1 MASSDSAATR
11 GVIFQPVDTP
21 TDFVAMVREVEELGF
36 TNLWCTDSSLH
47 ARNAYSYLTLAATNT
62 DALLV
67 GTAVTNPLTR
77 HPAITASAAATI
89 DEVSGGR
96 MLLGIGVGDRPLL
109 ALGYKPSYLADLEA
123 TIDDMRRLWSGETV
137 NRVARSYQLDG
148 AHMRIPARPDI
159 PIYISASG
167 PKTFEL
173 AGRVADGVLVMVGL
187 FDEAIEWAVSCVRK
201 GADEAGRDIPHI
213 AVCAYGAI
221 NDDDPDSSMGP
232 ARNIASWFPQTAPY
246 VCELAGLD
254 PAIVEAVRANYSG
267 GEFQE
272 AERAASLLPDSFVRR
287 VALSGGRAE
296 ATAQIQTA
304 LRAGADSV
312 QVFPLGANRMD
323 TVRAFVDSW
332 SAAVPVA

>member
-1 MASSDSAATR
+1 
-11 GVIFQPVDTP
+11 
-21 TDFVAMVREVEELGF
+21 MVGEIESLGYA
-36 TNLWCTDSSLH
+36 NLWCTDSSLH
-47 ARNAYSYLTLAATNT
+47 ARNVYSYLTLAAMTT
-62 DALLV
+62 KSLRL

-89 DEVSGGR
+89 DEVSAGR

-109 ALGYKPSYLADLEA
+109 ALGYEPSRLADLEA
-123 TIDDMRRLWSGETV
+123 TIEDVHRLWSGKTV
-137 NRVARSYQLDG
+137 NRKARSYELDE
-148 AHMRIPARPDI
+148 AHMRIPARSDI

-167 PKTFEL
+167 PRTFEL

-187 FDEAIEWAVSCVRK
+187 FDEAIEWAISCVRK
-201 GADEAGRDIPHI
+201 GASEAGREMPHI

-221 NDDDPDSSMGP
+221 NDTDPEESMGP
-232 ARNIASWFPQTAPY
+232 ARTIASWFPQTAPY

-254 PAIVEAVRANYSG
+254 PATVEAVRATYSG

-272 AERAASLLPDSFVRR
+272 AGKAASLLPDTFVRR

-304 LRAGADSV
+304 LLAGANSV
-312 QVFPLGANRMD
+312 QVFPLGPDRMA
-323 TVRAFVDSW
+323 TVRAFVESW
-332 SAAVPVA
+332 NAAVSLA